1 MRFMR
6 RLVIVI
12 AFASSVMAPAAL
24 AQPLDPAA
32 HGLLLVR
39 QNCGACHAVGRRGS
53 SPHRAAPPFRILGRS
68 FDLDDFPRRLVRG
81 LSAMHP
87 DMPEIRFTE
96 DDARDVRAYLRAI
109 QE

>member
-1 MRFMR
+1 MRFIGIS
-6 RLVIVI
+6 LVVGLSV
-12 AFASSVMAPAAL
+12 AASATA

-32 HGLLLVR
+32 HGLALVR
-39 QNCGACHAVGRRGS
+39 QNCSACHAVGRRGA

-68 FDLDDFPRRLVRG
+68 FDLDDFPQRLMRG

>member
-1 MRFMR
+1 MRF
-6 RLVIVI
+6 IGI
-12 AFASSVMAPAAL
+12 ALASAMSLAATAAP

-39 QNCGACHAVGRRGS
+39 QNCSACHAVGRRGA

-68 FDLDDFPRRLVRG
+68 FDLDVFPQRLMRG

>member
-12 AFASSVMAPAAL
+12 AFASSVMAPAAF

-68 FDLDDFPRRLVRG
+68 FDLDDFSRRLVRG
-81 LSAMHP
+81 RVAMHP

>member
-1 MRFMR
+1 MRVMR
-6 RLVIVI
+6 PSGIALVTIVSL
-12 AFASSVMAPAAL
+12 AAAPAT

-39 QNCGACHAVGRRGS
+39 QNCSACHAVGRSGA

>member
-1 MRFMR
+1 MR
-6 RLVIVI
+6 RLGIFI
-12 AFASSVMAPAAL
+12 AFASAVVASAAPG
-24 AQPLDPAA
+24 QPLDPAA
-32 HGLLLVR
+32 HGLMLVR
-39 QNCGACHAVGRRGS
+39 QNCSACHAVGRRGP
-53 SPHRAAPPFRILGRS
+53 SPHRAAPPFRTLGRS
-68 FDLDDFPRRLVRG
+68 FDLDVFPQRLMRG

>member
-1 MRFMR
+1 MR
-6 RLVIVI
+6 RLGIFI
-12 AFASSVMAPAAL
+12 AFASAVVASAAPG
-24 AQPLDPAA
+24 QPLDPAA
-32 HGLLLVR
+32 HGLMLVR
-39 QNCGACHAVGRRGS
+39 QNCSACHAVGRRGP
-53 SPHRAAPPFRILGRS
+53 SPHRATPPFRTLGRS
-68 FDLDDFPRRLVRG
+68 FDLDEFPQRLVRG